1 MCITRVG
8 RVLSASKGKAEVAFF
23 DGRTS
28 EGIDVSIVP
37 AERGAY
43 VEVFGN
49 VVLSKLSAAEA
60 RRRQA
65 MWKEIRMALRK
76 ETLKE
81 GPRT

>member
-8 RVLSASKGKAEVAFF
+8 RVLATKQGKAEVEFF

-37 AERGAY
+37 AGKGAY

-49 VVLSKLSAAEA
+49 VVLSTLSPAEA
-60 RRRQA
+60 RERRA
-65 MWKEIRMALRK
+65 MWREIRMALRK
-76 ETLKE
+76 DELREAT
-81 GPRT
+81 